1 MGDAAGEHD
10 GGVVPARWT
19 GAARGRSVRT
29 LLVLLVLLPIIG
41 MLVVSLVSTRRL
53 ERERRDAT
61 ALEHRTD
68 RLVGLVEAR
77 TAISGEEVASS
88 VLVIGA
94 DLGVDAAG
102 LEELFGQDFA
112 AALDA
117 ARVRLDD
124 DPTLAVLPEVAA
136 GLTEL
141 RALRPLIDAGTLSFP
156 DLVTVTTALT
166 DEIDAVWDARVREQ
180 ITDVLGS
187 ELPASVQVRF
197 QALTAMYIALS
208 AAADRALL
216 TEIVLTGDPT
226 DAQLLALVE
235 ATGAYRAAV
244 RVLPDRLGPLGT
256 AAWQAHTDQAAG
268 RRFEAVLDDTIVA
281 VAGGVV
287 PPLASDPVAFGTA
300 YIDGPAWARGI
311 STAIRATAADLR
323 DLTRDHAADATRAV
337 VLQALVVVLLA
348 LASLATALWAARSL
362 ATPITHLEDAAHQ
375 IHDGRFDLPPLPER
389 GPRELADMA
398 RAFNEM
404 SSTLAAVERHAVA
417 LADDTDAPVLQ
428 EPLPGRTGRALQVA
442 LGRVRSSMQVAE
454 QHRRELERTAT
465 HDGLTGLL
473 NRAAAFEVVARDL
486 LRADRGGGRVV
497 ALYLDLD
504 DLKPINDAHSH
515 AAGDDALR
523 LTADALRGATRASD
537 VVARLGGDEFLVAG
551 VLSEDGDDEAEAEE
565 LAERVRTAVSSRSVE
580 RAEGDI
586 PLGCSIGIAVAGRG
600 TSAEVL
606 IDEADRALLEAKRGG
621 KDRISWWSGRAQ
633 PPRP

>member
-1 MGDAAGEHD
+1 MGDVAGEHD
-10 GGVVPARWT
+10 GGPARGRRPGGGW
-19 GAARGRSVRT
+19 GRSVRA

-41 MLVVSLVSTRRL
+41 MLVVSLASTRRL
-53 ERERRDAT
+53 ERGRQDAATLERRT
-61 ALEHRTD
+61 E

-94 DLGVDAAG
+94 DLGVDAAA
-102 LEELFGQDFA
+102 LQDLFGQDFSAELA
-112 AALDA
+112 AA
-117 ARVRLDD
+117 RIRLDD
-124 DPTLAVLPEVAA
+124 DPTLATLPEVRA

-141 RALRPLIDAGTLSFP
+141 RALRPQIDAGTLTFG
-156 DLVTVTTALT
+156 DLVAVTTALT
-166 DEIDAVWDARVREQ
+166 DEIDAVWDARVRDQ
-180 ITDVLGS
+180 IREVLGG

-197 QALTAMYIALS
+197 QALTATYIALS

-216 TEIVLTGDPT
+216 TEVVLTGEPT

-244 RVLPDRLGPLGT
+244 RVLPDRLGPLGA
-256 AAWQAHTDQAAG
+256 AAWRAHTDQAAG

-281 VAGGVV
+281 VSRGV
-287 PPLASDPVAFGTA
+287 PPALAADPVAFGKA
-300 YIDGPAWARGI
+300 YIDGPDWARSI
-311 STAIRATAADLR
+311 STAIQATAADLR

-348 LASLATALWAARSL
+348 LASLATAVWAARTL
-362 ATPITHLEDAAHQ
+362 ATPITRLEAAAHQ

-417 LADDTDAPVLQ
+417 LAADTAAPVLE
-428 EPLPGRTGRALQVA
+428 EPLPGPTGRALQVA
-442 LGRVRSSMQVAE
+442 LDRLRSSMQVAE
-454 QHRRELERTAT
+454 QRRRELERTAA

-504 DLKPINDAHSH
+504 GLKPINDAHSH

-523 LTADALRGATRASD
+523 LTADALRSATRASD

-551 VLSEDGDDEAEAEE
+551 VLGDDGDDETEAEE
-565 LAERVRTAVSSRSVE
+565 LAERVREAVSSRMIAV
-580 RAEGDI
+580 AEGHI
-586 PLGCSIGIAVAGRG
+586 PLGCSIGIAVAGRD
-600 TSAEVL
+600 TSAEAL
-606 IDEADRALLEAKRGG
+606 INEADRALLEAKRKG
-621 KDRISWWSGRAQ
+621 KDRISWWSGRRQ
-633 PPRP
+633 VPRP